1 MYQYARG
8 ENLCY
13 ISLCSY
19 YLLLISY
26 TKFAMPKPNASQSDF
41 FGSMF
46 ASLNKVAAR
55 KAKIFMPESCLAGA
69 TD

>member
-1 MYQYARG
+1 M
-8 ENLCY
+8 
-13 ISLCSY
+13 
-19 YLLLISY
+19 LLISY

-69 TD
+69 ID